1 MGVCA
6 DGHQYRLVDA
16 APTIAA
22 MLRVPVPR
30 HSAGTYIMPVFDAE
44 ATLAEDAASEGH
56 ALRTWQWK
64 DLYQQRHANPHPH
77 PHPRPHPHPHPRPR
91 PHPHPN
97 QARGDQGLPLAPV
110 GGGPDPNPN
119 PKPYPHPNPHPHP
132 HPNPTLSHPEV
143 AAEASLTSLDGERA
157 TRDNVAKENDP

>member
-6 DGHQYRLVDA
+6 DGHQYRLVDV

-44 ATLAEDAASEGH
+44 ATLAEGAASGGH

-64 DLYQQRHANPHPH
+64 DLYQQRHAEIK
-77 PHPRPHPHPHPRPR
+77 
-91 PHPHPN
+91 
-97 QARGDQGLPLAPV
+97 GF
-110 GGGPDPNPN
+110 
-119 PKPYPHPNPHPHP
+119 
-132 HPNPTLSHPEV
+132 LSHPEV

-157 TRDNVAKENDP
+157 TKDNVAKESHP

>member
-6 DGHQYRLVDA
+6 DGHQYRLVDV

-30 HSAGTYIMPVFDAE
+30 HSAGTYIMPIFDAE
-44 ATLAEDAASEGH
+44 ATLAEGAASGEH

-64 DLYQQRHANPHPH
+64 DLYQQRHAEIK
-77 PHPRPHPHPHPRPR
+77 
-91 PHPHPN
+91 
-97 QARGDQGLPLAPV
+97 GF
-110 GGGPDPNPN
+110 
-119 PKPYPHPNPHPHP
+119 
-132 HPNPTLSHPEV
+132 LSHPEV

-157 TRDNVAKENDP
+157 TKDNVAKETTDGWRGALYTLEAMFDTARAGASAAHSARNQGLALVVLLTMLAVLAAVIPLQTY